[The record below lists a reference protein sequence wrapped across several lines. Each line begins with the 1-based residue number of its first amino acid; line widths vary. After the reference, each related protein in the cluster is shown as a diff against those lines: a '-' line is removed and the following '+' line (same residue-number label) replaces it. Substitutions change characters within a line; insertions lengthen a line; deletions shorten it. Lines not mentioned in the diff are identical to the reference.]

1 MNFLKK
7 FDIYG
12 ASYSINSLGNETYKT
27 YFGLICTILTGVLI
41 VLAFLLFGRDFMYKK
56 NPNVIQSEFLPDES
70 DPVYVNSANFTV
82 AWRVEDENENIISE
96 DQRFVWPKIA
106 YSLLEKNEDK
116 EFDLKHDIKLSSKKC
131 SETAAVNNKDFTSQ
145 NLETLQCI
153 DFEELRQLM
162 GSSTDVPLWGDWDE
176 NHVSTLYFEFM
187 SCKFDLEKDDYYD
200 CLSFEEVQRRSGLL
214 DQYVA
219 FYLPRFTFRPENVD
233 EPFKVYYE
241 SLYFKLS
248 PYTSFYE
255 IYRYGNVKIDDDIGW
270 IFEDFRQIKTIEK
283 LSITRSFN
291 FLLPSAYETPGAA
304 KPYALDLMFGRK
316 QILITRAYMKIQ
328 TVAANIGGIMKIIQ
342 LTFMV
347 ISQLIAKWH
356 MNAELVNRFFTC
368 NFKKSNPLTMKNVKR
383 EASTQNIRIKK
394 SFRDSKIF
402 METGFLTYFADNFL
416 CFKKKTDFFVAMKK
430 IHEVLDVEE
439 IYRMHLKIER
449 LISMLFKEED
459 KKQIDTNLTQ
469 IVRNGNVFLNEEI
482 EEEAN
487 NVSTFKPNHKQ
498 AN

>member
-1 MNFLKK
+1 MSFLKN

-27 YFGLICTILTGVLI
+27 YFGLICTILTGFLI
-41 VLAFLLFGRDFMYKK
+41 VLAFFLFGRDFMYKK

-176 NHVSTLYFEFM
+176 NHVSALYFEFM

-342 LTFMV
+342 LTFMA

-368 NFKKSNPLTMKNVKR
+368 NFKKSNPLTRKNVKR
-383 EASTQNIRIKK
+383 EVNNK
-394 SFRDSKIF
+394 SIQISEIQSDSKLLL
-402 METGFLTYFADNFL
+402 EAGFWTYFADNFL

-439 IYRMHLKIER
+439 IYKMHLKIER
-449 LISMLFKEED
+449 LTCKLLNEED
-459 KKQIDTNLTQ
+459 KILLEKSLIQEVND
-469 IVRNGNVFLNEEI
+469 GNVILKQLCVQESNEL
-482 EEEAN
+482 
-487 NVSTFKPNHKQ
+487 SRFKPNHQ
-498 AN
+498 